1 MQAHRVLVALGVLA
15 IVFMASG
22 QTYAQAQQAPAQ
34 PGAQAPAQPPADKAP
49 PAQAQ
54 ASTAQ
59 GELSEVDAKT
69 NTLTVKTAAADMK
82 FTYNDQTKVAGGKG
96 VAGLAT
102 MTGSQVTVQYRKEG
116 ASNIATNIEVREKK

>member
-1 MQAHRVLVALGVLA
+1 MQVTHRVLVALGVLA

-49 PAQAQ
+49 SAQAQ
-54 ASTAQ
+54 TAQ